1 MSFQFLLY
9 SIYLLLQLWLGEYP
23 QETVVFTRLVLAN
36 SLIVS
41 LSGVLSI
48 SVQATGKIR
57 NYQLTMGFFLLLN
70 LPIAA
75 VLFMFKFPAYS
86 ALLVSI
92 VIESILLFLRLLFLQ
107 KIVFLNISHY
117 LKNVLCPVGL
127 TIIISFPICYWY
139 YANYSE
145 ETFYS
150 FLISSFLY
158 CVVALLFVFLT
169 GLDMDEKGKI
179 IKIMKNKYFN
189 LIYRYGEK

>member
-1 MSFQFLLY
+1 MNPQIVKSFSVGDF
-9 SIYLLLQLWLGEYP
+9 SKMHSFIYLGSKISFFILYVLSIPIIFNLPFLLQLWLGEYP

-107 KIVFLNISHY
+107 K
-117 LKNVLCPVGL
+117 
-127 TIIISFPICYWY
+127 
-139 YANYSE
+139 
-145 ETFYS
+145 
-150 FLISSFLY
+150 
-158 CVVALLFVFLT
+158 
-169 GLDMDEKGKI
+169 
-179 IKIMKNKYFN
+179 
-189 LIYRYGEK
+189 

>member
-107 KIVFLNISHY
+107 K
-117 LKNVLCPVGL
+117 
-127 TIIISFPICYWY
+127 
-139 YANYSE
+139 
-145 ETFYS
+145 
-150 FLISSFLY
+150 
-158 CVVALLFVFLT
+158 
-169 GLDMDEKGKI
+169 
-179 IKIMKNKYFN
+179 
-189 LIYRYGEK
+189 